1 MQRYR
6 GGGAGTQSQASTQ
19 RSQPIVTL
27 AETAECQ
34 CPDFCERDHE
44 QD

>member
-1 MQRYR
+1 MQRRRGDATKSQVSTYR
-6 GGGAGTQSQASTQ
+6 
-19 RSQPIVTL
+19 RQPIVTL
-27 AETAECQ
+27 AETAECL